1 MNGAWLGWG
10 LVVAAIA
17 GGYVSY
23 GWQGVLVAVTATV
36 FWMLLQFNQ
45 SLRVLR
51 MASARPVGR
60 VPNAVMLNARLQAGL
75 RLPAVLKLTR
85 SLGRAVSEQPEIWA
99 WRDEAG
105 DEVQVQLE
113 NGRVTQWTLQRA
125 AADNSGAA
133 QPGA

>member
-1 MNGAWLGWG
+1 MNSAWLGWG

-23 GWQGVLVAVTATV
+23 GWQGVLVAITATV

-60 VPNAVMLNARLQAGL
+60 VPNAVMLNARLQTGL

-85 SLGRAVSEQPEIWA
+85 SLGRQVSEQPEVWA
-99 WRDEAG
+99 WCDEGG
-105 DEVQVQLE
+105 DEVQVQLDH
-113 NGRVTQWTLQRA
+113 GRVTQWTLRRA
-125 AADNSGAA
+125 AAVEGAQPQSGA
-133 QPGA
+133 

>member
-1 MNGAWLGWG
+1 MNSAWLGWG
-10 LVVAAIA
+10 LVVVAIA
-17 GGYVSY
+17 GGYVGY

-60 VPNAVMLNARLQAGL
+60 VPSAVMLNARLQAGM

-85 SLGRAVSEQPEIWA
+85 SLGRQVSEQPEVWA
-99 WRDEAG
+99 WSDEGG

-113 NGRVTQWTLQRA
+113 SGRITRWTLLRA
-125 AADNSGAA
+125 AADAAGPA